1 MEVHP
6 QLDKGESQYTVN
18 RTILLQVTLGKDLHL
33 GPWQTKAVYV
43 DVSSSQDMIPICLVS
58 PSECTMAQFGC
69 DFTEQL
75 WQQGEA
81 KPLINVTNWNINTVA
96 ISKGGYY

>member
-6 QLDKGESQYTVN
+6 QHDNGESQHTVS
-18 RTILLQVTLGKDLHL
+18 RTSILQVILGNDLHL
-33 GPWQTKAVYV
+33 GPWQTKAMYV
-43 DVSSSQDMIPICLVS
+43 DVSSSQDMIPIGFMS

-81 KPLINVTNWNINTVA
+81 KP
-96 ISKGGYY
+96 